1 MSSCGLGGPWA
12 ESTSTS
18 KILRVDCERRYPSQQ
33 AGRGGAEGVTN
44 AKGVVQ
50 GKDRDASAPGC
61 RSDGEAEGGGRVS
74 ATAELKAIETSIN
87 ECSGLHGYQKVDT
100 KFATCPACKKDTRLC
115 NANPLP
121 RGPQRPSC
129 GGGGGGPGG
138 FGGSVASM
146 PLMGRGDDTNSG
158 TRDGRGGCAR

>member
-1 MSSCGLGGPWA
+1 M
-12 ESTSTS
+12 
-18 KILRVDCERRYPSQQ
+18 
-33 AGRGGAEGVTN
+33 TN

-100 KFATCPACKKDTRLC
+100 KIAACRVCKKKILAFAMAIHC
-115 NANPLP
+115 HEVH
-121 RGPQRPSC
+121 
-129 GGGGGGPGG
+129 
-138 FGGSVASM
+138 SVHHVEE
-146 PLMGRGDDTNSG
+146 GEEGQEG
-158 TRDGRGGCAR
+158 